1 MGEPCVDKDVVEG
14 GIGGKSS
21 GCKEFNNVAEE
32 WLWSDDGEEETISK
46 SSSTKPGF
54 TLLMATF
61 IALSFFKTVKTSL
74 FLEMTG

>member
-1 MGEPCVDKDVVEG
+1 MGEPCVDEDVVEG
-14 GIGGKSS
+14 GLEANHQGVKSL
-21 GCKEFNNVAEE
+21 NNVAEE

-61 IALSFFKTVKTSL
+61 IALSFFKTVKL
-74 FLEMTG
+74 YYFLK